1 MDSGVFIW
9 GEQLQRAVQSGTA
22 FVEAGMFM
30 HGKSVK
36 PSRTCKE
43 GYSKLASLAAARHEC
58 LYKTRPKQHMMMEII
73 VKMSMCDI
81 ALNPMCS

>member
-1 MDSGVFIW
+1 
-9 GEQLQRAVQSGTA
+9 
-22 FVEAGMFM
+22 M

-73 VKMSMCDI
+73 IKMSMCDI